1 VSGCRRRAAA
11 GYTLVELLVVAA
23 IVGMLVVTAALAWR
37 SDPARTLEAE
47 ARRLAAQLEL
57 AQARARITGT
67 RIAFST
73 SADGYLF
80 WLRDDSGIWRDI
92 GDDAGLNRRTLAQG
106 ISVRG
111 MQLAGIALVHGQRV
125 AFVADEDAALT
136 VTLEGSGSIV
146 TVVSGPYAGQMSVRT
161 AGGMP

>member
-1 VSGCRRRAAA
+1 VSGCRRAAA

-47 ARRLAAQLEL
+47 ARHLAGRLEL
-57 AQARARITGT
+57 AQARTRITGD

-80 WLRDDSGIWRDI
+80 WLRDDNGMWREI
-92 GDDAGLNRRTLAQG
+92 EGDAGLTRRTLVQG
-106 ISVRG
+106 IRVRAL
-111 MQLAGIALVHGQRV
+111 QLSGIALAHGQRV

-136 VTLEGSGSIV
+136 VTLEGSGSIA
-146 TVVSGPYAGQMSVRT
+146 TVASGPYAGQMSVRT